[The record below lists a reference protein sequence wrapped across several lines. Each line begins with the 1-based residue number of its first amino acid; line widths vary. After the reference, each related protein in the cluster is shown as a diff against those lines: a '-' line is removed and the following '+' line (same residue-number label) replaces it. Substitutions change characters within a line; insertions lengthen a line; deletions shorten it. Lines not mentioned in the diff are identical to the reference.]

1 MPNSLAFLWKGGEQK
16 KLGGRVR
23 LKKYRFHIERVQ
35 IPNFN
40 KKYLLVELK
49 LKPVKN
55 LANMSE
61 NHIKRIRFAKTSVY
75 GIDKLVNVWYGQW
88 KGQSIPGDYQV
99 QILAFPK
106 WKQFLSIM
114 GDKHGSQRPLKWK
127 LVTGKLQMSRGMW
140 FPTMWHFDKCSL
152 GRASATPVKLRNSKW
167 CSDSSLLF
175 IEYSSD

>member
-1 MPNSLAFLWKGGEQK
+1 M
-16 KLGGRVR
+16 R

-75 GIDKLVNVWYGQW
+75 GIDKLVNV
-88 KGQSIPGDYQV
+88 
-99 QILAFPK
+99 
-106 WKQFLSIM
+106 
-114 GDKHGSQRPLKWK
+114 
-127 LVTGKLQMSRGMW
+127 
-140 FPTMWHFDKCSL
+140 
-152 GRASATPVKLRNSKW
+152 
-167 CSDSSLLF
+167 
-175 IEYSSD
+175 